1 MYEILIKKRENAGI
15 NHLDNPNAFIEC
27 FNTMDDLYEKINDYS
42 PSRKIKNLIVFD
54 DVIAGIMNIKEFKSI
69 IKELYIRCRKLN
81 ISPAFITQCYF
92 SVPKHVRLNLTQYLI
107 MKINSRIELKNIA
120 TDHSADIDYQD
131 FKKIYRECTKE
142 RFSFLTID
150 TTLPAIHPLRVR
162 ENLFDFYKNDNN

>member
-42 PSRKIKNLIVFD
+42 PSRKIKILIVFD

-81 ISPAFITQCYF
+81 ISPAFIT
-92 SVPKHVRLNLTQYLI
+92 
-107 MKINSRIELKNIA
+107 
-120 TDHSADIDYQD
+120 
-131 FKKIYRECTKE
+131 
-142 RFSFLTID
+142 
-150 TTLPAIHPLRVR
+150 
-162 ENLFDFYKNDNN
+162 